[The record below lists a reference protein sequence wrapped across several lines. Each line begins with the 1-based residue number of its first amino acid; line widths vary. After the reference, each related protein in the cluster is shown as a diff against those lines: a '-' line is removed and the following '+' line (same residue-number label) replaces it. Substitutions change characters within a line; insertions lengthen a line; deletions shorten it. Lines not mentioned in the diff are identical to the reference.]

1 MKLIFQL
8 SLIISHAVELHSVH
22 PEHGLIQFYTRM
34 QRKAAFVNV
43 SITKEVN
50 NPVVIIIVEV
60 SILQTVTYDTSH
72 KLPVSLTHVIAGFA
86 VKLLVNELITY
97 FIYLSF
103 V

>member
-60 SILQTVTYDTSH
+60 SILQTVTCDTDKSQ
-72 KLPVSLTHVIAGFA
+72 VAG
-86 VKLLVNELITY
+86 ITDSCY
-97 FIYLSF
+97 SWFCC
-103 V
+103 